1 MPRRHRFRASLT
13 AKEHADNPPS
23 KREITLSQST
33 QTTAPSNPASFVA
46 LLPLFVFLSLF
57 IGAGVY
63 FQSQGVDFAFYQ
75 LPSVIAILPA
85 IILALVLSK
94 QKLNQAID
102 TFIGGIGHSNII
114 AMCLIYLL
122 AGGFAAV
129 AKATGG
135 VDATVALGLSLI
147 PSNLLLPGFFV
158 IAAFIATA
166 MGTSMG
172 TIAAVA
178 PIALGVADQA
188 QIDYALMAGAVMS
201 GALFGDN
208 LSIISDTTIAATRTQ
223 GCDMKDKFRE
233 NLIFAIPASLLT
245 FVAFVIAGQG
255 QADLAAQDIDFIK
268 VIPYLTIL
276 VLAVAGLNVFV
287 VLTLGILLA
296 GATGLLTMD
305 YGVIQFGKDIYAGF
319 SNMQEIFILSM
330 LVGGLAALMQQ
341 QGGLAFVSKQIE
353 KLITRFS
360 KAQGEAS
367 CRAAELGM
375 AGIVAVTNSCVAN
388 NTVSIVVTGDIAKDL
403 AEKHGVTPKRAA
415 SVLDI
420 FACIIQGLI
429 PYGAQ
434 ALLIASTFSIT
445 PLAAVSHAWYCMIL
459 AAVAIAIVMF
469 RKRHWCS

>member
-1 MPRRHRFRASLT
+1 MTTSTRAPESSAT
-13 AKEHADNPPS
+13 
-23 KREITLSQST
+23 T
-33 QTTAPSNPASFVA
+33 QPSFVA
-46 LLPLFVFLSLF
+46 LLPLFLFLTLF

-63 FQSQGVDFAFYQ
+63 FQNQGVDFAFYQ

-85 IILALVLSK
+85 IILALIISK
-94 QKLNQAID
+94 QKLNQGID

-122 AGGFAAV
+122 AGAFASV

-135 VDATVALGLSLI
+135 VDATVALGLSLV
-147 PSNLLLPGFFV
+147 PSDLLLPGFFV

-188 QIDYALMAGAVMS
+188 QIDFAIMAGAVIS

-208 LSIISDTTIAATRTQ
+208 LSIISDTTIASTRTQ
-223 GCDMKDKFRE
+223 GCEMKDKFRE
-233 NLIFAIPASLLT
+233 NLIFALPASIITLVLFT
-245 FVAFVIAGQG
+245 LVGQG
-255 QADLAAQDIDFIK
+255 QADVVAQEIDFVK

-276 VLAVAGLNVFV
+276 ILAVAGLNVFV
-287 VLTLGILLA
+287 VLTIGILLA
-296 GATGLLTMD
+296 GITGFATTD
-305 YGVIQFGKDIYAGF
+305 YGMIKFGQDIYAGF
-319 SNMQEIFILSM
+319 TNMQEIFILSM

-360 KAQGEAS
+360 KAKGDAS
-367 CRAAELGM
+367 PRAAELGM
-375 AGIVAVTNSCVAN
+375 AGIVALTNSCVAN
-388 NTVSIVVTGDIAKDL
+388 NTVSIVVTGDIAKEL
-403 AEKHGVTPKRAA
+403 AEKHQVSPKRAA

-420 FACIIQGLI
+420 FSCIVQGII

-434 ALLIASTFSIT
+434 ALLIASTFGISPI
-445 PLAAVSHAWYCMIL
+445 AAISHAWYCFVL
-459 AAVAIAIVMF
+459 AIVAVVIVIL
-469 RKRHWCS
+469 RKRH

>member
-33 QTTAPSNPASFVA
+33 QTTAPSNPASFIA

-459 AAVAIAIVMF
+459 AAVAIAIVIF
-469 RKRHWCS
+469 RKRH

>member
-1 MPRRHRFRASLT
+1 MT
-13 AKEHADNPPS
+13 AKDPAGKTLK
-23 KREITLSQST
+23 KRETTLSHSAQTSST
-33 QTTAPSNPASFVA
+33 NSPASFIA
-46 LLPLFVFLSLF
+46 LLPLFVFLGLF

-63 FQSQGVDFAFYQ
+63 FQRQGVDFAFYQ

-85 IILALVLSK
+85 IILALILSK
-94 QKLNQAID
+94 QKLNQSID
-102 TFIGGIGHSNII
+102 TFISGIGHSNII

-135 VDATVALGLSLI
+135 VDATVALGLSFI

-188 QIDYALMAGAVMS
+188 QIDYAIMAGAVMS

-245 FVAFVIAGQG
+245 LIAFIFAGQG
-255 QADLAAQDIDFIK
+255 QAELATQDIDLIK
-268 VIPYLTIL
+268 VLPYLTIL
-276 VLAVAGLNVFV
+276 ILAVAGLNVFV

-296 GATGLLTMD
+296 GVTGLLTMD
-305 YGVIQFGKDIYAGF
+305 YGLIQFGKDIYAGF

-403 AEKHGVTPKRAA
+403 AEKHGVSPKRAA

-459 AAVAIAIVMF
+459 AVVAVVIVIF
-469 RKRHWCS
+469 RKRHYTK

>member
-1 MPRRHRFRASLT
+1 
-13 AKEHADNPPS
+13 
-23 KREITLSQST
+23 LSQSA
-33 QTTAPSNPASFVA
+33 QTTAPSSPASFIA

-245 FVAFVIAGQG
+245 FIAFVIAGQG
-255 QADLAAQDIDFIK
+255 QADLAAQEIDFIK

-296 GATGLLTMD
+296 GTAGFLTMD

-403 AEKHGVTPKRAA
+403 AEKHGVSPKRAA

-459 AAVAIAIVMF
+459 AAVAIAIVIF
-469 RKRHWCS
+469 RKRH

>member
-1 MPRRHRFRASLT
+1 MNQSPDTQGNAS
-13 AKEHADNPPS
+13 A
-23 KREITLSQST
+23 
-33 QTTAPSNPASFVA
+33 ASFVA
-46 LLPLFVFLSLF
+46 LLPLFLFLALF

-63 FQSQGVDFAFYQ
+63 FTSQGVDFAFYQ
-75 LPSVIAILPA
+75 LPSVVAILPA
-85 IILALVLSK
+85 IVLALLLSK

-122 AGGFAAV
+122 AGAFASV

-147 PSNLLLPGFFV
+147 PSDLLLPGFFV

-178 PIALGVADQA
+178 PIALGVSQEAD
-188 QIDYALMAGAVMS
+188 ISLPLMAGAIIS

-223 GCDMKDKFRE
+223 GCNMKDKFRE
-233 NLIFAIPASLLT
+233 NLIFALPASLITLL
-245 FVAFVIAGQG
+245 AFTLAGQG
-255 QADLAAQDIDFIK
+255 EANVAPQSVDIVK
-268 VIPYLTIL
+268 VLPYLCIL
-276 VLAVAGLNVFV
+276 FLAVAGLNVFV
-287 VLTLGILLA
+287 VLGIGILLA
-296 GATGLLTMD
+296 GLVGMFTTD
-305 YGVIQFGKDIYAGF
+305 YNWVSFSKDIYAGF
-319 SNMQEIFILSM
+319 GNMQEIFILSM

-341 QGGLAFVSKQIE
+341 QGGLAFVSRFIE
-353 KLITRFS
+353 GLIARFS
-360 KAQGEAS
+360 KAKGEAS

-375 AGIVAVTNSCVAN
+375 AGIVSLTNACVAN
-388 NTVSIVVTGDIAKDL
+388 NTVSIVISGDIARDL
-403 AEKHGVTPKRAA
+403 AQKHGVSAKRSA

-420 FACIIQGLI
+420 FSCIVQGLI

-434 ALLIASTFSIT
+434 ALLIGATFAIT
-445 PLAAVSHAWYCMIL
+445 PLEAVSYAWYCMIL
-459 AAVAIAIVMF
+459 ALVAVLIVTF
-469 RKRHWCS
+469 RKRH

>member
-1 MPRRHRFRASLT
+1 MRRESVLT
-13 AKEHADNPPS
+13 TP
-23 KREITLSQST
+23 T
-33 QTTAPSNPASFVA
+33 QTKAPKASFIA
-46 LLPLFVFLSLF
+46 LLPLFLFLALF

-63 FQSQGVDFAFYQ
+63 FQNQGVDFAFYQ
-75 LPSVIAILPA
+75 LPSVVAILPA
-85 IILALVLSK
+85 IILAIVISK
-94 QKLNQAID
+94 EKLNQSIE
-102 TFIGGIGHSNII
+102 TFIGGIGHANII

-122 AGGFAAV
+122 AGAFASV

-135 VDATVALGLSLI
+135 VDATVALGLSLV

-178 PIALGVADQA
+178 PIALGVAEEA
-188 QIDYALMAGAVMS
+188 QIELALMAGAVIS

-223 GCDMKDKFRE
+223 GCEMKDKFRE
-233 NLIFAIPASLLT
+233 NLIFAIPASLITLVVFT
-245 FVAFVIAGQG
+245 LAGQG
-255 QADLAAQDIDFIK
+255 QAEVAPQQIDLLK

-287 VLTLGILLA
+287 VLTVGILLA
-296 GATGLLTMD
+296 GITGFATLD
-305 YGVIQFGKDIYAGF
+305 YGLIQFGQDIYTGF

-353 KLITRFS
+353 KLIVRFS
-360 KAQGEAS
+360 SAKGEAS
-367 CRAAELGM
+367 TRASELGM
-375 AGIVAVTNSCVAN
+375 AGIVALTNTCVAN

-403 AEKHGVTPKRAA
+403 AEKHEVTPKRAA
-415 SVLDI
+415 SIMDI
-420 FACIIQGLI
+420 FSCIIQGLI

-434 ALLIASTFSIT
+434 ALLIASTFSIS
-445 PLAAVSHAWYCMIL
+445 PLQAVTHAWYCMIL
-459 AAVAIAIVMF
+459 AIVAIAIVVL
-469 RKRHWCS
+469 RKRH